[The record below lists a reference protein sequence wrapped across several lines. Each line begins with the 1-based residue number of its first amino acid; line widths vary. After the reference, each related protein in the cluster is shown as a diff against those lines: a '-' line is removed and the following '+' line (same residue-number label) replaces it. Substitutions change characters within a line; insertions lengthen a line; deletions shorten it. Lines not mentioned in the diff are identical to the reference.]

1 MADRWILS
9 QARRGLGMTQ
19 AAVAAASGI
28 SVPTLR
34 SLERGVGT
42 IRSLAAVLPVLGLR
56 WSWPEGEETPH
67 QGLARLRRAAGL
79 SQVALAELVGCNR
92 ITILA
97 LERDLTGNI
106 STLVRVTQELGIRQL
121 VQPIQAPKSKRLIPQ
136 TNAPERDVVLT
147 PPDLAAVVIAH
158 FAPQMRGRVLDP
170 AKGEGAFYD
179 ALPGHLD
186 RYWCEVSE
194 GRDFF
199 EWREPVDW
207 IITNP
212 PWSKLRAFTR
222 HAMGASDNIVW
233 LVHMPN
239 ITTKA
244 RLRDLEQHGFGV
256 AELVWI
262 DTPRDWP
269 QSGFQLVAAHLK
281 RGYSGPWKQCRL
293 DGQATVCE
301 PVLEEN

>member
-1 MADRWILS
+1 M
-9 QARRGLGMTQ
+9 
-19 AAVAAASGI
+19 ASGI

-42 IRSLAAVLPVLGLR
+42 IRSFAAILLVLGLR
-56 WSWPEGEETPH
+56 WAWTEGEETPH
-67 QGLARLRRAAGL
+67 QGLARLRRVLGI

-106 STLVRVTQELGIRQL
+106 STLVRVAKVLGVRQL
-121 VQPIQAPKSKRLIPQ
+121 MHPTHAPKSKRLIPQ

-147 PPDLAAVVIAH
+147 PPDLAAAVIAH

-199 EWREPVDW
+199 EWRAPVDW

-212 PWSKLRAFTR
+212 PWSKLRAFTQ
-222 HAMGASDNIVW
+222 HAMSVSDNIVW

-244 RLRDLEQHGFGV
+244 RLRDLEEHGFGV
-256 AELVWI
+256 AELVWV
-262 DTPRDWP
+262 DTPRGWP

-281 RGYSGPWKQCRL
+281 RGYSGPWKQSPL
-293 DGQATVCE
+293 NHHVAVCAR
-301 PVLEEN
+301 VSEEV

>member
-1 MADRWILS
+1 
-9 QARRGLGMTQ
+9 MTQ

-42 IRSLAAVLPVLGLR
+42 IRSLTAVLPVLGLR
-56 WSWPEGEETPH
+56 WSWPGGEETSH
-67 QGLARLRRAAGL
+67 QGLARLRRVLGL
-79 SQVALAELVGCNR
+79 SQVVLAELVGCNR

-106 STLVRVTQELGIRQL
+106 STLVRVSKVLGIRQL

-147 PPDLAAVVIAH
+147 PPDLAAAVIAH

-170 AKGEGAFYD
+170 AKGAGAFYD

-186 RYWCEVSE
+186 RHWCEVSE

-199 EWREPVDW
+199 EWRDPVD
-207 IITNP
+207 P
-212 PWSKLRAFTR
+212 
-222 HAMGASDNIVW
+222 
-233 LVHMPN
+233 VHCPG
-239 ITTKA
+239 T
-244 RLRDLEQHGFGV
+244 
-256 AELVWI
+256 
-262 DTPRDWP
+262 
-269 QSGFQLVAAHLK
+269 
-281 RGYSGPWKQCRL
+281 
-293 DGQATVCE
+293 DG
-301 PVLEEN
+301 